1 MSEPPAALP
10 EPDGAQ
16 PNSARMVITALSL
29 FSANLLLA
37 LFLIATSVWP
47 RLLPSAS
54 QTAPPAATVTATTVS
69 MPDTPSFSTPPVSP
83 IAATPTPT
91 HSAATPHAG
100 ASAPTPTH
108 TPARPTPT
116 ATASAPVTSPTPTP
130 TFSSTSG

>member
-1 MSEPPAALP
+1 
-10 EPDGAQ
+10 
-16 PNSARMVITALSL
+16 RMAITALSL

-37 LFLIATSVWP
+37 VVLIAMNFWP
-47 RLLPSAS
+47 QLLAPAS

-69 MPDTPSFSTPPVSP
+69 MPNAPMYSTPRVSP
-83 IAATPTPT
+83 VAATPTPT
-91 HSAATPHAG
+91 HPAATPHAG

-116 ATASAPVTSPTPTP
+116 ATVSAPVSSPTPTP